1 MQESNSKK
9 VCIGNMKGSCLVI
22 WFYQI
27 TRQLFSWK
35 YFIYLYKASVP
46 IILVCALVSLLFL
59 EGEALRKSSRGI
71 VRGIG

>member
-1 MQESNSKK
+1 
-9 VCIGNMKGSCLVI
+9 MKGSCLVI

-46 IILVCALVSLLFL
+46 IILVCAVVSLLF
-59 EGEALRKSSRGI
+59 
-71 VRGIG
+71 